1 MMQTLVNPPG
11 TAAGSLVLQRVFAAP
26 PEIVFAAWADPT
38 HVAAWWHPKEFT
50 TPVFEMDFRVGGRF
64 RYCIRS
70 ERHEGWAHG
79 VYRDIDPPR
88 HIVFSFQWE
97 GSPAAPDPETIVT
110 LTFEAQGGDTL
121 LTFRQ
126 EPFASDAARH
136 SHGQGWHQVLE
147 HLDAFLAS
155 RKVAS

>member
-1 MMQTLVNPPG
+1 MIHTVVNPPG

-26 PEIVFAAWADPT
+26 PEIVFAAWSDPT
-38 HVAAWWHPKEFT
+38 HVAEWWHPKGFT

-64 RYCIRS
+64 RYGIRS
-70 ERHEGWAHG
+70 ARHDGWAHG
-79 VYRDIDPPR
+79 TYREIEAPHR
-88 HIVFSFQWE
+88 IVFTFQWE
-97 GSPAAPDPETIVT
+97 GGPAAPQAETLIT
-110 LTFEAQGGDTL
+110 LTFEPRGDDTL

-155 RKVAS
+155 RKVSS

>member
-1 MMQTLVNPPG
+1 MTTTLVNPPG

-26 PEIVFAAWADPT
+26 PEIVYAAWSDPA
-38 HVAAWWHPKEFT
+38 HVAEWWHPKEFT

-79 VYRDIDPPR
+79 SYREIEAPR
-88 HIVFSFQWE
+88 RIVFTFQWE
-97 GSPAAPDPETIVT
+97 GGPDVPEPQTLIT
-110 LTFEAQGGDTL
+110 LTFDPDGDDTL

-136 SHGQGWHQVLE
+136 SHGQGWQQVLG
-147 HLDAFLAS
+147 HLDAFLAA
-155 RKVAS
+155 RKVPA

>member
-1 MMQTLVNPPG
+1 MIHTVVNPPG

-26 PEIVFAAWADPT
+26 PEIVFAAWSDPT
-38 HVAAWWHPKEFT
+38 HVADWWHPKEYA

-70 ERHEGWAHG
+70 ERQESWAHG
-79 VYRDIDPPR
+79 SYREIEPPR
-88 HIVFSFQWE
+88 RIVFTFQWE
-97 GSPAAPDPETIVT
+97 GGPATPDAETLIT
-110 LTFEAQGGDTL
+110 LTFESEGDDTL

-147 HLDAFLAS
+147 HLDVFLAARRVS
-155 RKVAS
+155 A